1 MKKEQEIN
9 LEEER
14 TVVEQQNGSMPET
27 GKSGVWKNVII
38 GGVPGVILG
47 TAGTVFAQEVINTNN
62 PENQEEES
70 SNTDYVAPQVTGVAM
85 AESVNDDMSFGEAF
99 AAARAEVGPGG
110 AFEWHGNLYNTY
122 SAAEWEAMSDE
133 DRQTFA
139 NSVFNVQSNED
150 KPAEESQEQN
160 QEQNPTET
168 PVSNDGEG
176 AGEAADVQ
184 IQQVGT
190 YVSDEGEIV
199 NVAIASVND
208 HDAAFIDENND
219 GYIDSIMV
227 DANDN
232 GVIEDS
238 EVIETPN
245 SDLNMSQLTAVAESS
260 DGPIYDGTPDY
271 TNDADTSSL

>member
-9 LEEER
+9 LEEEK
-14 TVVEQQNGSMPET
+14 TVIEQQTESLPEA
-27 GKSGVWKNVII
+27 GKSGAWKNVII

-47 TAGTVFAQEVINTNN
+47 TAGTVFAQEVINTNHQ
-62 PENQEEES
+62 ENQEEES

-110 AFEWHGNLYNTY
+110 VFEWHGNLYNTY

-245 SDLNMSQLTAVAESS
+245 SDLNMSQLTTVAESS